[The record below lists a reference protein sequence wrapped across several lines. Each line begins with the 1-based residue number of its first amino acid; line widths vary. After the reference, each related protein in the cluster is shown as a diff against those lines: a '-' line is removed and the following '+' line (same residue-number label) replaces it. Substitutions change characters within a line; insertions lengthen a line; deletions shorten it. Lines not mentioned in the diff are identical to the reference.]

1 MKSKVY
7 YFSGTGNT
15 LYVAGKIS
23 EKLECNVDGIHN
35 YVDTDLVETEAE
47 KIVIAFPVY
56 AWGPPVAVM
65 NFVDK
70 IKDIENKS
78 IYCVMTY
85 GGSPGGTA
93 LIFKKRL
100 KKAGGKLAA
109 ALGLRM
115 PDNCI
120 TLFDCPKEEK
130 IKEIIDESHEK
141 ISAIA
146 DYIAEGKSGDI
157 QSSSFL
163 VNLLSGPAY
172 KFFLMGLPGMDKNFY
187 STEKCTKCG
196 LCKEVCPVANID
208 LVDGKPIWNGKCEQ
222 CMACIQWCPVQAIQ
236 YKKKTI
242 KRGRY
247 HHPEIKINDMK
258 VREK

>member
-1 MKSKVY
+1 MRSEVY

-15 LYVAGKIS
+15 LYVAKKIG
-23 EKLECNVDGIHN
+23 EKLDCDIKGIHSYIN
-35 YVDTDLVETEAE
+35 ESSVETDAE
-47 KIVIAFPVY
+47 KIIVAFPVY

-70 IKDIENKS
+70 IKDVEKKD

-85 GGSPGGTA
+85 GGSPGGA
-93 LIFKKRL
+93 AHIFRKRL
-100 KKAGGKLAA
+100 QKAGGKLTA

-120 TLFDCPKEEK
+120 TLFDVPKEEK
-130 IKEIIDESHEK
+130 RNKILDESHEK
-141 ISAIA
+141 IDEIA
-146 DYIAEGKSGDI
+146 NYIAEGKSGDI
-157 QSSSFL
+157 KSSGFIVDL
-163 VNLLSGPAY
+163 VSGPAY
-172 KFFLMGLPGMDKNFY
+172 KSFLFGLPKMDKNFY

-196 LCKEVCPVANID
+196 LCKDICPVKNIE
-208 LVDGKPIWNGKCEQ
+208 LVDGKPVWQGKCEQ

-236 YKKKTI
+236 YKKKTV

-247 HHPEIKINDMK
+247 HHPDIKVNEMK
-258 VREK
+258 IKEN